1 MSTIFKGKAYD
12 DDDDDDDDDLDDD
25 ELEDDDDD
33 DDDLDDDELE
43 DDDLCDD
50 DEDDLGRCQT
60 HAISPTELLG
70 QVHQRLGRVTVAS
83 LIPKE
88 IGSVHNAFYA
98 DMDIGLPILRIV
110 DVATLEMH
118 MEQATFI
125 DSLTGHT
132 SPRPPDAESLFYYR
146 VEALD

>member
-1 MSTIFKGKAYD
+1 MSTIFKGKAY
-12 DDDDDDDDDLDDD
+12 DDDDDDDDLDDD

-33 DDDLDDDELE
+33 DLD

-60 HAISPTELLG
+60 ISPTELLG

-132 SPRPPDAESLFYYR
+132 SPRPPDADSLFYYR

>member
-1 MSTIFKGKAYD
+1 MSTIFKGKAY
-12 DDDDDDDDDLDDD
+12 
-25 ELEDDDDD
+25 DDDD

-43 DDDLCDD
+43 DDDLCDDDDDLDDDELEDDDLCYD

>member
-1 MSTIFKGKAYD
+1 MSTIFKGKAY
-12 DDDDDDDDDLDDD
+12 DDDDDDDLDDD

-33 DDDLDDDELE
+33 DDLD

-60 HAISPTELLG
+60 LSPTELLG

-83 LIPKE
+83 LTPKE

-98 DMDIGLPILRIV
+98 DMDLGLPILRIV

>member
-1 MSTIFKGKAYD
+1 MTTWKMKMMTTYVTMTRMT
-12 DDDDDDDDDLDDD
+12 LKVPN
-25 ELEDDDDD
+25 
-33 DDDLDDDELE
+33 
-43 DDDLCDD
+43 C
-50 DEDDLGRCQT
+50 
-60 HAISPTELLG
+60 ISPTELLG

>member
-25 ELEDDDDD
+25 ELEDDDVE
-33 DDDLDDDELE
+33 DED

-60 HAISPTELLG
+60 ISPTELLG

-98 DMDIGLPILRIV
+98 DLDIGLPILRIV

>member
-1 MSTIFKGKAYD
+1 MSTIFKCKP
-12 DDDDDDDDDLDDD
+12 DDDDDDDLDDD
-25 ELEDDDDD
+25 ELEDDDVE
-33 DDDLDDDELE
+33 DED

-60 HAISPTELLG
+60 ISPTELLG

>member
-12 DDDDDDDDDLDDD
+12 DDDDDDLDDD
-25 ELEDDDDD
+25 ELEDDDVE
-33 DDDLDDDELE
+33 DED

-50 DEDDLGRCQT
+50 DEDD
-60 HAISPTELLG
+60 AISPTELLG

>member
-1 MSTIFKGKAYD
+1 MSTIFKGKAY
-12 DDDDDDDDDLDDD
+12 DDDDDDDLDDD
-25 ELEDDDDD
+25 ELEDDDDED
-33 DDDLDDDELE
+33 EDDDELE
-43 DDDLCDD
+43 DD

-60 HAISPTELLG
+60 ISPTELLG

-88 IGSVHNAFYA
+88 IGSVQNAFYA
-98 DMDIGLPILRIV
+98 DMDLGLPILRIV

>member
-1 MSTIFKGKAYD
+1 MSTIFKGKAY
-12 DDDDDDDDDLDDD
+12 DDDDDDDDLDDD

-60 HAISPTELLG
+60 KQIAISPTELLG

>member
-12 DDDDDDDDDLDDD
+12 DDDDDDLDDD
-25 ELEDDDDD
+25 ELEDDDVE
-33 DDDLDDDELE
+33 DED

>member
-12 DDDDDDDDDLDDD
+12 DDDDDDLDDD
-25 ELEDDDDD
+25 ELEDDDD

-60 HAISPTELLG
+60 KQIAISPTELLG

>member
-12 DDDDDDDDDLDDD
+12 DDDDDDDDLDDD
-25 ELEDDDDD
+25 ELEDDDVE
-33 DDDLDDDELE
+33 DED

-60 HAISPTELLG
+60 LSSTELLG

-88 IGSVHNAFYA
+88 IGSVHNAFYG

>member
-1 MSTIFKGKAYD
+1 MMTSWKMTTTKMKMMTTYVTMTRMT
-12 DDDDDDDDDLDDD
+12 
-25 ELEDDDDD
+25 LEGAK
-33 DDDLDDDELE
+33 L
-43 DDDLCDD
+43 
-50 DEDDLGRCQT
+50 
-60 HAISPTELLG
+60 AISPTELLG

-88 IGSVHNAFYA
+88 IGSVHNAFYG

>member
-12 DDDDDDDDDLDDD
+12 DDDDDDLDDD
-25 ELEDDDDD
+25 ELEDDDVE
-33 DDDLDDDELE
+33 DDED

-60 HAISPTELLG
+60 ISPTELLG

>member
-12 DDDDDDDDDLDDD
+12 DDDDDDDLDDD
-25 ELEDDDDD
+25 ELEDDDVE
-33 DDDLDDDELE
+33 DED

-60 HAISPTELLG
+60 QSISPTELLG

>member
-1 MSTIFKGKAYD
+1 MSTIFKGKAY
-12 DDDDDDDDDLDDD
+12 DDDDDDDDLDDD